1 MFVKVSS
8 LLTCLHIF
16 VVNSDIGVTVVAA
29 VLVVEANGVHELVD
43 DRALVHAAV
52 RVQGDPL
59 LASDGAHVRPAATE
73 GQRKL

>member
-1 MFVKVSS
+1 MSA
-8 LLTCLHIF
+8 LTILNIL
-16 VVNSDIGVTVVAA
+16 VVDCHVIITVVAA